1 MKNKLLPL
9 LFVLGGYSAYSQVVI
24 GKQDITSPSAQLEVF
39 SKDGNQGLLIPNV
52 KLKSTTDTSTMKSGN
67 VSSLLV
73 FNTETV
79 SDVVPGYYYWY
90 AGRWNR
96 FAISGEAAGI
106 ISGNGIPGKKGEPGY
121 PGENVTLYT
130 DKSTGTVYVQN
141 EDGTWA
147 SINGKNGLDGKNG
160 IAGGNGVPGAAGTPG
175 IDGTIQMY
183 VDYNTGIIYV
193 RDPADK
199 TKWVSINGKN
209 GLDGKN
215 GIAGGNGVPGAA
227 GTPGIDGTI
236 QMYVDY
242 NTGIVYVRD
251 PQDNSKW
258 VPLNGKNGLDGK
270 NGIAGGNGVPGA
282 AGTPGIDGTIQMYV
296 DYNTGIVY
304 VRDPQDNSKWVPLNG
319 KNGLDG
325 KNGIAGG
332 NGVPGAAGTPGI
344 DGTIQMYVDYNTG
357 IVYVRDPEDNTKWV
371 PLNGKNGLDGK
382 NGIAGGNGVPGA
394 AGTPGIDG
402 TIQMYVDYNTG
413 IVYVRD
419 PEDNTKWVPLNGK
432 NGLDGKNGIAGGNG
446 VPGAA
451 GTPGIDGTIQMYVD
465 YNTGIVY
472 VRDPEDNT
480 KWVPLNGKNGLD
492 GKNGIAGG
500 NGVPGAAGTPG
511 IDGTIQM
518 YVDYNTG
525 IIYVRDP
532 EDNTKWV
539 SINGKN
545 GLDGKNGIAGGNGV
559 PGAAGTPGIDG
570 TIQMYVDYNTG
581 IVYVR
586 DPEDNTKWVPLN
598 GKNGLDGKNGI
609 AGGNG
614 VPGAAGTPGI
624 DGTIQMYVDY
634 NTGIVYVR
642 DPEDNTKWVPL
653 NGKNGLDGKN
663 GIAGGNGVPGAAGT
677 PGIDGT
683 IQMYVDYNTGIVYV
697 RDPEDNTKWV
707 PLNGKNGLDGKNGIM
722 GGNGVPGAA
731 GTPGI
736 DGTIQMYVD
745 YNTGIV
751 YVRDPE
757 DNTKWVPLNGKNGL
771 DGKNGIM
778 GGNGVPGAAGTP
790 GIDGTIQM
798 YVDYNTGIVYVRD
811 PEDNTKWVPLNGKNG
826 LDGKNG
832 IAGGNGVP
840 GAAGTPGI
848 DGTIQMY
855 VDYNT
860 GIVYVRD
867 PEDNTKWVPLNGKNG
882 LDGKNGIAGGNGA
895 PGAAGSPG
903 IDDTVQMYIDY
914 TTGTVY
920 VRDPNDPT
928 KWVAAN
934 KETPTTLKYN
944 QTSAVLTYTGEKE
957 TEIIPLKDI
966 STETP
971 DTVLKVTGG
980 TAATFA
986 ATTVDIVPSEVKG
999 DVLTTAEDGKVAWK
1013 APAKANF
1020 LGIKVIGDD
1029 YTVTD
1034 DDYTII
1040 AAKLKGNITINL
1052 PDATVNKGRMLVIN
1066 QMVVAKADGTPTT
1079 AATPIVVNFNT
1090 NVIYSDSA
1098 EYPYI
1103 TASVFGGV
1111 SKGSIKITLQSD
1123 GANWYVIT
1131 YTM

>member
-9 LFVLGGYSAYSQVVI
+9 IFVLGCYSAYSQVGI
-24 GKQDITSPSAQLEVF
+24 GKIDPSPSAQLEVF
-39 SKDGNQGLLIPNV
+39 ASDKGMLIPRV
-52 KLKSTTDTSTMKSGN
+52 KLTGTTDATTITKGN
-67 VSSLLV
+67 VESLLV
-73 FNTETV
+73 FNTETI
-79 SDVVPGYYYWY
+79 SDVIPGYYYWFN
-90 AGRWNR
+90 GKWNK
-96 FAISGEAAGI
+96 FIISGE
-106 ISGNGIPGKKGEPGY
+106 SNGIVGGDGAPGNRGEAGY

-130 DKSTGTVYVQN
+130 DKTTGTVYVQN
-141 EDGTWA
+141 EDGTWTA
-147 SINGKNGLDGKNG
+147 INGKNGLDGKNG
-160 IAGGNGVPGAAGTPG
+160 I
-175 IDGTIQMY
+175 M
-183 VDYNTGIIYV
+183 
-193 RDPADK
+193 
-199 TKWVSINGKN
+199 
-209 GLDGKN
+209 
-215 GIAGGNGVPGAA
+215 
-227 GTPGIDGTI
+227 
-236 QMYVDY
+236 
-242 NTGIVYVRD
+242 
-251 PQDNSKW
+251 
-258 VPLNGKNGLDGK
+258 
-270 NGIAGGNGVPGA
+270 
-282 AGTPGIDGTIQMYV
+282 
-296 DYNTGIVY
+296 
-304 VRDPQDNSKWVPLNG
+304 
-319 KNGLDG
+319 
-325 KNGIAGG
+325 
-332 NGVPGAAGTPGI
+332 
-344 DGTIQMYVDYNTG
+344 
-357 IVYVRDPEDNTKWV
+357 
-371 PLNGKNGLDGK
+371 
-382 NGIAGGNGVPGA
+382 
-394 AGTPGIDG
+394 
-402 TIQMYVDYNTG
+402 
-413 IVYVRD
+413 
-419 PEDNTKWVPLNGK
+419 
-432 NGLDGKNGIAGGNG
+432 
-446 VPGAA
+446 
-451 GTPGIDGTIQMYVD
+451 
-465 YNTGIVY
+465 
-472 VRDPEDNT
+472 
-480 KWVPLNGKNGLD
+480 
-492 GKNGIAGG
+492 
-500 NGVPGAAGTPG
+500 
-511 IDGTIQM
+511 
-518 YVDYNTG
+518 
-525 IIYVRDP
+525 
-532 EDNTKWV
+532 
-539 SINGKN
+539 
-545 GLDGKNGIAGGNGV
+545 
-559 PGAAGTPGIDG
+559 
-570 TIQMYVDYNTG
+570 
-581 IVYVR
+581 
-586 DPEDNTKWVPLN
+586 
-598 GKNGLDGKNGI
+598 
-609 AGGNG
+609 
-614 VPGAAGTPGI
+614 
-624 DGTIQMYVDY
+624 
-634 NTGIVYVR
+634 
-642 DPEDNTKWVPL
+642 
-653 NGKNGLDGKN
+653 
-663 GIAGGNGVPGAAGT
+663 GGNGVPGAAGT

-832 IAGGNGVP
+832 IMGGNGVPGAAGTPGIDGTIQMYVDYNTGIVYVRDPEDNTKWVPLNGKNGLDGKNGIMGGNGVP

-1013 APAKANF
+1013 APAKSNVMA
-1020 LGIKVIGDD
+1020 IKVIKED
-1029 YTVTD
+1029 YTLTD

-1040 AAKLKGNITINL
+1040 AEGATGDITINL
-1052 PDATVNKGRMLVIN
+1052 PDPSANTGRMLVIN
-1066 QMVVAKADGTPTT
+1066 QFDVTKK
-1079 AATPIVVNFNT
+1079 VNFNYNLHYAT
-1090 NVIYSDSA
+1090 AIDL
-1098 EYPYI
+1098 PYL
-1103 TASVFGGV
+1103 TASMFAGV
-1111 SKGSIKITLQSD
+1111 TSGSLKVTLQAVE
-1123 GANWYVIT
+1123 GKWYVIT